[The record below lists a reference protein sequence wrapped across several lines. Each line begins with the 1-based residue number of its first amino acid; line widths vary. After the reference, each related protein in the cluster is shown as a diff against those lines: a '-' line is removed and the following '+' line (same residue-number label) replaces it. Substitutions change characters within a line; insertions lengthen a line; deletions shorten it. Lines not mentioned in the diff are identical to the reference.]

1 MIGGKTIISEEVFA
15 DLAKTAMS
23 KVENVA
29 AAPEDVSTL
38 AAVVKKVADRVIP
51 QVIVKKT
58 DAVTGEGDQ
67 GTVGH
72 VAFEVKVT
80 IIYGANIPDTVV
92 ALREMIVKEVETITG
107 YQVDKV
113 DVLVE
118 KLLKSEE
125 LELAKPEA

>member
-15 DLAKTAMS
+15 DLVKTAMS
-23 KVENVA
+23 KVGSVA
-29 AAPEDVSTL
+29 VSTGEGSTL
-38 AAVVKKVADRVIP
+38 AVIAKKVAERVVP
-51 QVIVKKT
+51 QVNVKKT
-58 DAVTGEGDQ
+58 DAITGEGDQ

-80 IIYGANIPDTVV
+80 VIYGANIPDTVV

>member
-15 DLAKTAMS
+15 DLVKTAMS
-23 KVENVA
+23 KVGSVA
-29 AAPEDVSTL
+29 VSTGEGS
-38 AAVVKKVADRVIP
+38 AFAVIAKKVAERVVP
-51 QVIVKKT
+51 QVNVKKT
-58 DAVTGEGDQ
+58 DAVAGEGDQ

-80 IIYGANIPDTVV
+80 VIYGANIPDTVV
-92 ALREMIVKEVETITG
+92 ALREMIVKEVENITG

>member
-15 DLAKTAMS
+15 DLVKTAMS

-29 AAPEDVSTL
+29 VSTGDVSSF
-38 AAVVKKVADRVIP
+38 AAIAKKVAERVVP
-51 QVIVKKT
+51 QVNVKKT
-58 DAVTGEGDQ
+58 DAVAGEGDQ

-72 VAFEVKVT
+72 VSFEVKVT
-80 IIYGANIPDTVV
+80 VVYGANIPETIVK
-92 ALREMIVKEVETITG
+92 LREMIVHEVETITG

-118 KLLKSEE
+118 KLLKAEE
-125 LELAKPEA
+125 VEVEKTEA

>member
-1 MIGGKTIISEEVFA
+1 M
-15 DLAKTAMS
+15 
-23 KVENVA
+23 
-29 AAPEDVSTL
+29 
-38 AAVVKKVADRVIP
+38 
-51 QVIVKKT
+51 
-58 DAVTGEGDQ
+58 
-67 GTVGH
+67 GH